1 MYVTGTEAAD
11 TLWGSSSADTLIG
24 LGGDDWLEGW
34 EGADS
39 LVGGAGNDTFSGGEG
54 NDTFDGGDG
63 LDWLDYDF
71 ETLYGGGS
79 AGVSVNFTT
88 GTAIDAFG
96 GTDSFSGIEAV
107 RGTSRGDIFRG
118 GTGLTVIYQGLAG
131 ADTIIGAAGGYD
143 ILDYS
148 GDMTAGGGG
157 AIFADLAAGSV
168 TDGFGS
174 LDIVSNINEIR
185 GSLFSDRLWAG
196 TTAVSFRGGAGD
208 DELVGGAGSDTLLGE
223 AGDDRI
229 EGGVGND
236 LIDGGAGTDW
246 AIFTGTAA
254 TTVNLALTTAQVTG
268 HGTDILLR
276 IENVLSGSGNDRLI
290 GNALD
295 NFLSAGAGNDT
306 LEGSAGN
313 DSLDGGAGNDTLNGG
328 DGNDTLRGGPGNDRL
343 NAGAGNDL
351 IDGGDGVDT
360 AVFVST
366 SGVTVDLRITGAQ
379 NTGLGL
385 DTLVSIENVVTYGGN
400 DKLTGNAA
408 ANILISGWGNDT
420 LYGGEGNDTLDAGL
434 GDDYIDGGPG
444 MDAVAFTG
452 TTAVTVDLRITG
464 AQDTGLGF
472 DTLVSI
478 ENAFSGQGNDRLTGN
493 AGPNQLASGGG
504 DDTLDG
510 GAGNDTLNGGLGND
524 VLTGGA
530 GADVFVFI
538 TPLGNDNI
546 DRITD
551 FDVTEDWIRL
561 YQTVFPALAKGA
573 LPTTAFAANTT
584 GLAGNATDRI
594 IYETDTGNLYYDPDG
609 NGAAPGQ
616 LFAILTPGL
625 ALSAYDFFIW

>member
-313 DSLDGGAGNDTLNGG
+313 DSLDGGAGNDTLDGG

-343 NAGAGNDL
+343 NAGAGDDL

-360 AVFVST
+360 AVFAST
-366 SGVTVDLRITGAQ
+366 APVTVDLRIATAQ
-379 NTGLGL
+379 DTGLGL
-385 DTLVSIENVVTYGGN
+385 DTLVSIENVT
-400 DKLTGNAA
+400 
-408 ANILISGWGNDT
+408 
-420 LYGGEGNDTLDAGL
+420 AG
-434 GDDYIDGGPG
+434 
-444 MDAVAFTG
+444 
-452 TTAVTVDLRITG
+452 
-464 AQDTGLGF
+464 
-472 DTLVSI
+472 S
-478 ENAFSGQGNDRLTGN
+478 GNDRLIGN
-493 AGPNQLASGGG
+493 AGANVLIGNAGNDS
-504 DDTLDG
+504 LDG

-546 DRITD
+546 
-551 FDVTEDWIRL
+551 
-561 YQTVFPALAKGA
+561 
-573 LPTTAFAANTT
+573 
-584 GLAGNATDRI
+584 
-594 IYETDTGNLYYDPDG
+594 
-609 NGAAPGQ
+609 
-616 LFAILTPGL
+616 
-625 ALSAYDFFIW
+625 